1 MAAAIFST
9 VKSKKVGKTIIIR
22 QLITKKKRSENH
34 RLPPTNGP
42 KLQSKNAS
50 LIRVEIIRYSN

>member
-22 QLITKKKRSENH
+22 QLITKKKRKEVRITSYH
-34 RLPPTNGP
+34 PPMDQNF
-42 KLQSKNAS
+42 S
-50 LIRVEIIRYSN
+50 LKMPA

>member
-22 QLITKKKRSENH
+22 QLITKKRKEVRITGYH
-34 RLPPTNGP
+34 PPMDQNF
-42 KLQSKNAS
+42 S
-50 LIRVEIIRYSN
+50 LKMPA

>member
-22 QLITKKKRSENH
+22 QLITKKKSENH